1 MGKIK
6 LMLFKEVRALF

>member
-6 LMLFKEVRALF
+6 LNGLEKVL